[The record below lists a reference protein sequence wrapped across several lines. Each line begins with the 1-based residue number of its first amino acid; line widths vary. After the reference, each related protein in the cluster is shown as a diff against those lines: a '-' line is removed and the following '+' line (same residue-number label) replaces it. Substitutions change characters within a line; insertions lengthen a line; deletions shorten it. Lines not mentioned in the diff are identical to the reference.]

1 MYHHLGQGENLDPS
15 DPNRTTQPAP
25 PQFRPPVAPQPS
37 GYQQGAGY
45 GAPPEQQY
53 GAQQEVPGQNYGPP
67 AGQPSFGGQPPQP
80 QDSTLAA
87 QLGGMSL
94 GEAHGTRKKKK
105 DRHAFHQVEATGS
118 SQPFNG
124 MPAAGTPAS
133 SFLNAPDAGHQM
145 SQFPAQ
151 AGQQIP
157 PGPISPNP
165 FSSPAPNGASD
176 PGAAPAFVP
185 TAGNQQVSPD
195 DMPSVPIS
203 RDSVQPYFLQNVY
216 PTFERHVP
224 PPATTSFVTFDQGNA
239 SPKYARLTMN
249 NIPATAEGLANT
261 GLPLGLLLQPLAP
274 LQAGELDIPV
284 LDFGDTGPPRC
295 RRCRAY
301 INPFMMFRSGG
312 NKFVCNLCT
321 YPNETPAEYFAAT
334 TPAGVRV
341 DRDQRPE
348 LTRGTVEFIV
358 PKEYWTKEPVG
369 LRWLFLIDVTQESYN
384 RGFVEAFCEGILSS
398 LYGGAE
404 AGDDDDNGEPKRS
417 IPEGA
422 KVGFVSYDQDIHF
435 YNVSVCSGY
444 PYRIR
449 PLLTLLAGS

>member
-1 MYHHLGQGENLDPS
+1 MYHHLGQGEHLDPT
-15 DPNRTTQPAP
+15 DPNRTSQPAP
-25 PQFRPPVAPQPS
+25 PQFRPPVAAPPS
-37 GYQQGAGY
+37 GYQQSIDGHSTTPDQQHAAQHPLQAQSY
-45 GAPPEQQY
+45 GMPR
-53 GAQQEVPGQNYGPP
+53 
-67 AGQPSFGGQPPQP
+67 GQPPFAGQSP
-80 QDSTLAA
+80 QAQDSTLAT

-94 GEAHGTRKKKK
+94 GEAHTTRKKKK

-118 SQPFNG
+118 SQAFNG
-124 MPAAGTPAS
+124 MPAAGTPVS
-133 SFLNAPDAGHQM
+133 SFLNAPDGAG
-145 SQFPAQ
+145 Q
-151 AGQQIP
+151 AGPQIP

-165 FSSPAPNGASD
+165 FTTPGANGTDDA
-176 PGAAPAFVP
+176 GAAPAFVP

-195 DMPSVPIS
+195 DMPSIPVS
-203 RDSVQPYFLQNVY
+203 RDSIQPHFLHNVY

-224 PPATTSFVTFDQGNA
+224 PPATTSFVAFDQGNA

-249 NIPATAEGLANT
+249 NIPATAEGLTQT

-274 LQAGELDIPV
+274 LQAGELEIPI
-284 LDFGDTGPPRC
+284 LDFGESGPPRC

-321 YPNETPAEYFAAT
+321 YPNETPSEYFAAT

-348 LTRGTVEFIV
+348 LTRGTVEFVV

-384 RGFVEAFCEGILSS
+384 RGFVEAFCEGILAS
-398 LYGGAE
+398 LYGGE
-404 AGDDDDNGEPKRS
+404 DTDDKDETGAPRRS
-417 IPEGA
+417 LPAGA

-435 YNVSVCSGY
+435 YNVSVGADD
-444 PYRIR
+444 PVFFDVN
-449 PLLTLLAGS
+449 